1 MKKYN
6 HRYNNVTND
15 NNSNNITNVTNTIEK
30 KIPSPLFTAAL
41 DLSVS
46 PTIIYSLLGTANCP
60 ICQEKSLCE
69 KVVTWKDCS
78 HTIITI
84 PHFTL
89 E

>member
-6 HRYNNVTND
+6 FRYHHVDATTMIND
-15 NNSNNITNVTNTIEK
+15 MNKISSEK
-30 KIPSPLFTAAL
+30 KNPSPLFTAAL
-41 DLSVS
+41 DLSES
-46 PTIIYSLLGTANCP
+46 PTIIYSLVGTANCP
-60 ICQEKSLCE
+60 ICQEKSLYE

-78 HTIITI
+78 HTVITI